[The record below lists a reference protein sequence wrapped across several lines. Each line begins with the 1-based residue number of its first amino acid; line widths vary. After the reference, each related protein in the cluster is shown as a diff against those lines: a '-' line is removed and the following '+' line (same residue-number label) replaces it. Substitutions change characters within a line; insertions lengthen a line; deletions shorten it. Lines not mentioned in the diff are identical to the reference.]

1 MHVSKR
7 SHPHTRT
14 VLWCAGLVAICAQ
27 AASFFSCSFGTVGS
41 LPVVSP
47 PPPNPVVSI
56 NVAPMTITIGQSA
69 LLSWSASGVSACTAS
84 GAWSGAQS
92 LQGSLKVSPSTAGS
106 FSYVLNCSVAPTGSI
121 AQSATLTVHAM
132 GGALGSARHLER
144 SRPDLRVRR
153 TDLVADVAGIGAHL
167 ADPSLSEPWGLALP
181 PALPA
186 VLANRSSNTATSYDG
201 MGRAQPS
208 AAPLR
213 LQLPFDARGAVTGA
227 AGVVANSGD
236 GFMVSA
242 AGRSAP
248 ARLVWAS
255 TGGVLAAWSPE
266 LGSGDAVVVH
276 VSSDSAAYTGL
287 ALKTSSTPGERW
299 LYAADFRNARIDVFD
314 TTFRKVRPTRTKF
327 AFSDP
332 ALPPGYAPFGIAA
345 FDELVYVAYARRPV
359 PFAPFPVSAA
369 GLGLIDVFTSSGVF
383 ISRLVA
389 DGSVLNAPWAVVPMP
404 DGRALHIGRSLLVGN
419 TGDGTIQAFD
429 LESGI
434 PLGALT
440 DGSGAVLVVPRLHA
454 LAFGNDDA
462 AQPGATLFFTAG
474 TGNGAH
480 GWYGRIDFQVAA
492 ASAR

>member
-1 MHVSKR
+1 
-7 SHPHTRT
+7 
-14 VLWCAGLVAICAQ
+14 
-27 AASFFSCSFGTVGS
+27 
-41 LPVVSP
+41 
-47 PPPNPVVSI
+47 
-56 NVAPMTITIGQSA
+56 
-69 LLSWSASGVSACTAS
+69 
-84 GAWSGAQS
+84 
-92 LQGSLKVSPSTAGS
+92 
-106 FSYVLNCSVAPTGSI
+106 
-121 AQSATLTVHAM
+121 
-132 GGALGSARHLER
+132 
-144 SRPDLRVRR
+144 
-153 TDLVADVAGIGAHL
+153 
-167 ADPSLSEPWGLALP
+167 
-181 PALPA
+181 
-186 VLANRSSNTATSYDG
+186 
-201 MGRAQPS
+201 
-208 AAPLR
+208 
-213 LQLPFDARGAVTGA
+213 
-227 AGVVANSGD
+227 
-236 GFMVSA
+236 
-242 AGRSAP
+242 
-248 ARLVWAS
+248 
-255 TGGVLAAWSPE
+255 VLAAWSPE

-345 FDELVYVAYARRPV
+345 FDELVYVAYAQRPV

-480 GWYGRIDFQVAA
+480 GWYGRIDFQAAA